1 MSNDVSSIPSFRDL
15 ALIDPV
21 LKALDDV
28 GYETPSPIQAQVIP
42 LMLQGKDVLGQ
53 AQTGTGK
60 TAAFA
65 LPILS
70 RIDIKQKDPQV
81 LVLAPT
87 RELAIQVAEAFQ
99 RYAMHLKGFHV
110 LPIYG
115 GQDYSTQLRQLKR
128 GAHVVVGTPGRV
140 MDHMRK
146 GTLNL
151 DGLKVLVLDEADEM
165 LRMGFIDD
173 VEWVLEQTPDNIQIA
188 LFSATMPPVI
198 RKIAQEYLH
207 EPEQITIKVTT
218 ASAVNIRQRFWVVSG
233 VHKLDALTRILEA
246 ETFDGMIIFVR
257 TKTATIELAEKLEA
271 RGYSAS
277 AINGDMSQTLR
288 ERTIAHL
295 KNGKVDIL
303 IATDVA
309 ARGLDVDRITHVVN
323 YDIPYDTES
332 YIHRIGRTG
341 RAGRTGDAILF
352 IAPRERKLL
361 ANIEKATK
369 QKVEEMGLPST
380 EVINNKRI
388 SRFKQNI
395 TDTLAA
401 EELSFFSQLIEQY
414 QQEHNVSALEIA
426 AALAKLVQG
435 DTPLLM
441 QNLPKR
447 PKDDRDSRDS
457 RDGGREERDAR
468 PPREDRPERERKP
481 RRSFSEGANIEMET
495 YRIEVGHAHGVK
507 PGNIVGA
514 IANETGI
521 DGDHIARIRIEDD
534 YSTVELPAGMPKQ
547 LFDELKK
554 IRVAGQL
561 LNISK
566 MDGSSKPYK
575 ADDGEKKVVDK
586 TKKRIS
592 SVSRKAKEKP
602 AE

>member
-1 MSNDVSSIPSFRDL
+1 MSNDVSLLPSFRDL

-28 GYETPSPIQAQVIP
+28 GYETPSPIQAQCIP
-42 LMLQGKDVLGQ
+42 YMLKGRDVLGQ

-70 RIDIKQKDPQV
+70 RISLKQKEPQV

-99 RYAMHLKGFHV
+99 KYAAHLKGFHV

-115 GQDYSTQLRQLKR
+115 GQDYSSQLRQLSR

-140 MDHMRK
+140 MDHMRR
-146 GTLNL
+146 GTLKLDNL
-151 DGLKVLVLDEADEM
+151 SVLVLDEADEM

-173 VEWVLEQTPDNIQIA
+173 VEWILEQTPENRQTA
-188 LFSATMPPVI
+188 LFSATMPAPI
-198 RKIAQEYLH
+198 RKIAHDYLNN
-207 EPEQITIKVTT
+207 PEQITIKVATMT
-218 ASAVNIRQRFWVVSG
+218 AENIRQRYWVVSG
-233 VHKLDALTRILEA
+233 VHKLDALTRILEV

-257 TKTATIELAEKLEA
+257 TKTATVELAEKLEA
-271 RGYSAS
+271 RGFSAA
-277 AINGDMSQTLR
+277 AINGDMSQALR
-288 ERTIAHL
+288 ERAIANL
-295 KNGKVDIL
+295 KSGKLDIL

-352 IAPRERKLL
+352 VAPRERRLL
-361 ANIEKATK
+361 SNIEKATK

-380 EVINNKRI
+380 EAINNKRI
-388 SRFKQNI
+388 ARFKQNI

-401 EELSFFSQLIEQY
+401 EELSFYSQLIEQY

-426 AALAKLVQG
+426 SALAKLVQG
-435 DTPLLM
+435 ETPLLM
-441 QNLPKR
+441 QNPPK
-447 PKDDRDSRDS
+447 KS
-457 RDGGREERDAR
+457 GEFKEEKA
-468 PPREDRPERERKP
+468 PREGKPGKERKP
-481 RRSFSEGANIEMET
+481 RRSFGADIEMELF
-495 YRIEVGHAHGVK
+495 RIEVGHIHGVK

-521 DGDHIARIRIEDD
+521 DGDHIARIKIEDD
-534 YSTVELPAGMPKQ
+534 YSTVELPAGMPKELLQ
-547 LFDELKK
+547 ELKK
-554 IRVAGQL
+554 IRVAGQP
-561 LNISK
+561 LNISRMAEYPK
-566 MDGSSKPYK
+566 STAKD
-575 ADDGEKKVVDK
+575 AAAKKLAK
-586 TKKRIS
+586 SKKRMG
-592 SVSRKAKEKP
+592 SVSKRAK
-602 AE
+602 